1 MRAALAGLTTRG
13 RSFLAAGIA
22 ASLCGLV
29 LGERDLLRVGVLLL
43 ALPLVAAGMV
53 ARARYRLACSRRIE
67 PPRVPVGEPARV
79 VLRIENLSRLRSSV
93 LLAEDRLPYA
103 LGGRP
108 RFVLGRIE
116 PHGVREMAYPVRADV
131 RGRYTVGP
139 LALRFVDVFGLV
151 ETVRTFRSTS
161 TLVVTPRVYPLTPL
175 AAGAGRAGST
185 EGEARSL
192 ATSGEDDVT
201 PREYR
206 HGDDLRRVHWRLTAR
221 HGELMVRREE
231 QPWHRRA
238 VLLLDRRATAHR
250 GEGVASSLEWAVTA
264 VASVGVRLA
273 RDNFRLRLVDSDGAP
288 LLGVTPSLSTEAE
301 LLEVLAALAPAPGAD
316 FRGAASAI
324 RGSNAGLLVAVLGAL
339 SMPDVEVLADLQRH
353 ASRCLA
359 IVLDVD
365 RWNPLNTPRTPGL
378 PASRTAA
385 LLAAS
390 GWRVAVADGRTRVP
404 GVWQQLVAV
413 GLAGAPV
420 TVP

>member
-161 TLVVTPRVYPLTPL
+161 TLVVTRV
-175 AAGAGRAGST
+175 SI
-185 EGEARSL
+185 
-192 ATSGEDDVT
+192 
-201 PREYR
+201 
-206 HGDDLRRVHWRLTAR
+206 H
-221 HGELMVRREE
+221 
-231 QPWHRRA
+231 
-238 VLLLDRRATAHR
+238 
-250 GEGVASSLEWAVTA
+250 
-264 VASVGVRLA
+264 
-273 RDNFRLRLVDSDGAP
+273 
-288 LLGVTPSLSTEAE
+288 
-301 LLEVLAALAPAPGAD
+301 
-316 FRGAASAI
+316 
-324 RGSNAGLLVAVLGAL
+324 
-339 SMPDVEVLADLQRH
+339 
-353 ASRCLA
+353 
-359 IVLDVD
+359 
-365 RWNPLNTPRTPGL
+365 
-378 PASRTAA
+378 
-385 LLAAS
+385 
-390 GWRVAVADGRTRVP
+390 
-404 GVWQQLVAV
+404 
-413 GLAGAPV
+413 
-420 TVP
+420 